1 MDPKKLVGKTID
13 VEGKGVGTVL
23 SFAKKLSP
31 LSDSLHRIKFVSGG
45 QQMLLLHRSKL
56 GKSNKGSKFKIV
68 KNAAE
73 SAGTSLAQPLP
84 SKTVQPQQPPVAS
97 LREDRLAIAA
107 SLAAHPEKTG
117 MPPSSLGWVGTR
129 GRAFVVGGKEVVLR
143 GVNWFGFETETLC
156 PHGLWQRPLD
166 SMLNQI
172 LELPANL
179 LRLPFC
185 NDIFSKGAQPSAG
198 SINTGPGF
206 NPALEGVTCL
216 GLLDLVVH
224 GCGQRGIRVLLDR
237 HRPTSSAQSELWYN
251 PRSRTK
257 RRDPQR
263 AEE

>member
-1 MDPKKLVGKTID
+1 
-13 VEGKGVGTVL
+13 
-23 SFAKKLSP
+23 
-31 LSDSLHRIKFVSGG
+31 
-45 QQMLLLHRSKL
+45 
-56 GKSNKGSKFKIV
+56 
-68 KNAAE
+68 
-73 SAGTSLAQPLP
+73 
-84 SKTVQPQQPPVAS
+84 
-97 LREDRLAIAA
+97 
-107 SLAAHPEKTG
+107 

-129 GRAFVVGGKEVVLR
+129 GRAFVAGGKEVVLR

-156 PHGLWQRPLD
+156 PHGLWQRSLD

-172 LELPANL
+172 LEPPANL

-263 AEE
+263 AEEGGAAAAGGGGNGDHSPREEETGYASPRDTELEWIEDWVFLARRYSDEPCVIGADLHNEPCGNCGEGHGIFTFFLLLFLVFIVVTARPWL